1 MRQFPATV
9 QWVRRC
15 QWVGISGAGLA
26 FAGDISIKVSFDR
39 DIEALNSWLVIDFD
53 IILLLIIISLVYFSC
68 IISRVIC
75 RSVFDRLKNKNFKKS
90 LLFYF
95 YSFI

>member
-9 QWVRRC
+9 QLVRCC

-53 IILLLIIISLVYFSC
+53 IILLLIIISIVYFSY
-68 IISRVIC
+68 IIFKVIF
-75 RSVFDRLKNKNFKKS
+75 RSVFDQLKKKNSKK
-90 LLFYF
+90 LCFFYF
-95 YSFI
+95 